1 MGCPIW
7 EEGVL
12 AKKDRKGH
20 REDGVKKVIFVG
32 DILNVV
38 LVFSQEIKYKL

>member
-1 MGCPIW
+1 M
-7 EEGVL
+7 
-12 AKKDRKGH
+12 
-20 REDGVKKVIFVG
+20 VKKVIFVG